1 MTDASRLEASLRRL
15 RTEIASLDIGDDDA
29 RRRLAALVGD
39 LENAVAD
46 PARSN
51 ERTTLGEQLR
61 SSIVRME
68 AAHPRLAGVVNEVVD
83 LLGNMGI

>member
-1 MTDASRLEASLRRL
+1 MTDASRLDASLRRL
-15 RTEIASLDIGDDDA
+15 RAEVASLDIGDDDA

-39 LENAVAD
+39 LEDAVAD
-46 PARSN
+46 PARTG
-51 ERTTLGEQLR
+51 ERKTLGEQLR
-61 SSIVRME
+61 ASILRVE